1 MEINQRLAL
10 LKEWHK
16 EFVTLVGDVGENI
29 LATISEAQRAVIKDL
44 ACKLHRGIGNLEDKL
59 SEGMYEEGAVEAQAD
74 PNLLQYYRGNIVGNK
89 ALISAIFKQTDP
101 DLYDLLQL
109 LDNPEGRRTKLGHV
123 LGTFEVGLEKMDELL
138 EAWPEFKDKFMVQFA
153 WGVLESKLISF
164 APDDWIENA
173 KLLKPVMTVRKSM
186 ILPVHVKLR
195 LEEIYRSFVFEN
207 WLSVV
212 SLSRST
218 LEYAILDNCHKWG
231 INPRY
236 KVTYPREEERDKN
249 LKTLIE
255 EISKHENELYASMN
269 AVRDTG
275 NQIIHPQKTK
285 MSKATLFERR
295 ELAKKCIEDLT
306 HAIEVLYLP
315 KKSS

>member
-16 EFVTLVGDVGENI
+16 EFVALVDERGTNV
-29 LATISEAQRAVIKDL
+29 LTTEAQRAVVKGL
-44 ACKLHRGIGNLEDKL
+44 AYKLYRDIGKLEDQL
-59 SEGMYEEGAVEAQAD
+59 SESMHEEGDVEAQAD
-74 PNLLQYYRGNIVGNK
+74 PSLLRYYRGNIVGDK
-89 ALISAIFKQTDP
+89 AIISKIFEQTDP
-101 DLYDLLQL
+101 DLFDLFQL

-123 LGTFEVGLEKMDELL
+123 LRTFEVGLEKMDELI
-138 EAWPEFKDKFMVQFA
+138 ETCPEFEDTFMVQVA
-153 WGVLESKLISF
+153 WSILESKLIKFS
-164 APDDWIENA
+164 PDNWIENA
-173 KLLKPVMTVRKSM
+173 KLLKPVMTGRKSP

-218 LEYAILDNCHKWG
+218 LEYAILDNCHKWDV
-231 INPRY
+231 NPKY

-249 LKTLIE
+249 LKTLIK
-255 EISKHENELYASMN
+255 EISEHKQELYGRMD
-269 AVRDTG
+269 AVRDAG
-275 NQIIHPQKTK
+275 NQIIHPKKTK
-285 MSKATLFERR
+285 ISKATLFERR

-315 KKSS
+315 KESS